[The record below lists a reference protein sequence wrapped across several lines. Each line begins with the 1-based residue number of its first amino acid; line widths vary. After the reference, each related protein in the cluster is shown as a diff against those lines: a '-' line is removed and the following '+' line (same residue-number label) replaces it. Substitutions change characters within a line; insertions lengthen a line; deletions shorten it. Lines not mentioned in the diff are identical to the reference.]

1 MSDNTLITQT
11 LQDWSGVFLQHSMR
25 EFKQLMDDNGLSPS
39 QIIALFSLY
48 HSDPCGVT
56 AIGSQLGVS
65 NAASSQLIDR
75 LVLQG
80 LIERTVDP
88 TDRRAKCLTITGK
101 GKDLVERG
109 ITTRTQWMEGLT
121 TKLTPEQQATVIA
134 ALIMLTDSASK
145 VGKNRET

>member
-1 MSDNTLITQT
+1 MSGDSKFTQT

-39 QIIALFSLY
+39 QIITLFSLY
-48 HSDPCGVT
+48 HGEPCGVS

-80 LIERTVDP
+80 LVERTEDP
-88 TDRRAKCLTITGK
+88 NDRRAKCLTITGK
-101 GKDLVERG
+101 GKALVEQG
-109 ITTRTQWMEGLT
+109 ITARTRWMEELT

-134 ALIMLTDSASK
+134 GLTMLTNCASTFR
-145 VGKNRET
+145 KNGGT